1 MGNIKPLHKFNN
13 CDGATLCNNC
23 RAIINI
29 GFTDGLYCCKCIGYG
44 KQASIKSKKEVRERG
59 MDSNQHDKA

>member
-1 MGNIKPLHKFNN
+1 MRPLHKFNN

-29 GFTDGLYCCKCIGYG
+29 GFTDTLYCNKCKGYG
-44 KQASIKSKKEVRERG
+44 KQASSEGKEEV
-59 MDSNQHDKA
+59 

>member
-1 MGNIKPLHKFNN
+1 MRPLHKFNN

-29 GFTDGLYCCKCIGYG
+29 GFTDTLYCNKCKGYG
-44 KQASIKSKKEVRERG
+44 KQASSEGKEEVRERG
-59 MDSNQHDKA
+59 LDSDKHDKAKR